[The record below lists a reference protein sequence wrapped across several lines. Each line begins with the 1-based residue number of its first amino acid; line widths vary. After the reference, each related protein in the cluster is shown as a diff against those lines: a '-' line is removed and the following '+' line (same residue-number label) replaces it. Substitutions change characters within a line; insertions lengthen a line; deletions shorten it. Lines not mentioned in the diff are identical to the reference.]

1 MNCRLKRESF
11 NFDEELKQ
19 KINSKKNSVDFD
31 ESIIFSS
38 RHNLGGCRD
47 RGQTSASTAS
57 ITTATSSNEG
67 NIGIAIFENCKLN
80 LFSRFL
86 DIKKGR
92 NFDDYPGLQPKI
104 TPPKHFS
111 RECMQVRFF
120 WKVILKS

>member
-67 NIGIAIFENCKLN
+67 NIGKAIFENCKLN
-80 LFSRFL
+80 LYSRQSNNPSSIAFHWFMNN
-86 DIKKGR
+86 R
-92 NFDDYPGLQPKI
+92 
-104 TPPKHFS
+104 
-111 RECMQVRFF
+111 RE
-120 WKVILKS
+120 WNSSTGEKNS

>member
-67 NIGIAIFENCKLN
+67 NIGKAIFENCKLN
-80 LFSRFL
+80 LYS
-86 DIKKGR
+86 
-92 NFDDYPGLQPKI
+92 
-104 TPPKHFS
+104 
-111 RECMQVRFF
+111 
-120 WKVILKS
+120 